1 MLVEGEATNMEV
13 KSASILGQR
22 YKITTKTPKDLTPE
36 MVEGL
41 YGHCNREEHIIWI
54 NEKLSMEQKYRTL
67 FHEMGHSVMYRNG
80 VAFSGAIPMEL
91 EEILVE
97 TFASMQYEFMRYF
110 IKRMLKH
117 EDNILRRELSSFV
130 RGK

>member
-1 MLVEGEATNMEV
+1 MLVGRESINMEV

-41 YGHCNREEHIIWI
+41 YGHCNRENNTIWI
-54 NEKLSMEQKYRTL
+54 NDKLSLEQKYRTL

-97 TFASMQYEFMRYF
+97 TFASMQYEFMRDF